1 MAFLYVKLP
10 LFEDQDYEYQVSL
23 EGNSYVYRVY
33 YNTRAALWFWELRIE
48 GGEYIIRGEA
58 LVPNYPIGIDYI
70 LPNLSGYFWMEPI
83 QTLNTESYKQYPE
96 LIAQYYNLYY
106 IYETEE

>member
-1 MAFLYVKLP
+1 MALQYVKLP

-23 EGNSYVYRVY
+23 QGNSYIFRAY
-33 YNTRAALWFWELRIE
+33 YNTRQELWFWELKTEAGI
-48 GGEYIIRGEA
+48 YVIRGEA

-70 LPNLSGYFWMEPI
+70 LPNLTGYLWMEPS
-83 QTLNTESYKQYPE
+83 QTLNTEKYKQYPE

-106 IYETEE
+106 IYDTEE